1 MATGGSDG
9 SLKFDTKINT
19 EGFDAGLSTLTKAVE
34 KLSGLIENL
43 TNRMEGAFSGAGSAA
58 QTAAQKV
65 DTVAESARKAA
76 AEMERLQ
83 KEKDATFR
91 GTIENNVSSSVPE
104 REGNY
109 DVYGNDVDEIIRKQR
124 ELEAAAR
131 ETTSTVTEGSEQ
143 QERSVVGLKDSMR
156 LALEVFQRFPST
168 IKGAFEAA
176 GDAASGATMKTRSL
190 QDEID
195 RYTDALYYAERSGL
209 GLGDKAYD
217 EAYMGLERAKRK
229 AEEYK
234 KSLMGVDQNQDKAG
248 KSAKKLGKNVKR
260 LGNESQR
267 AGRKMTMMS
276 MLGRSVLFSMV
287 FRGISMITNA
297 LTEGIG
303 NLAQYSDEFNQDVSS
318 MVSANT
324 KLKNSFATASAP
336 IIDVMAPALTS
347 LINLLSEAVTW
358 TGQLLAALSGKST
371 FVKAVDVEEDYGA
384 SLKDSNK
391 ELKEKDKLNKK
402 LAFSFDDLIQA
413 QQKSENND
421 YVGPTPDQMFETV
434 EITDDIVTFADTV
447 KGVLSGLFDPI
458 KQSWEEN
465 GHYATEAAKTAFNS
479 LKTLAGDVGAS
490 FMQVWKTE
498 GYGKQITDDLLVTFG
513 NLMLTVGNLADR
525 FDEAWRSGDTGTSIM
540 RHLGDIVLEITGF
553 FREASESIKDWA
565 SKLDFSPLLRSFDT
579 VLAKLTPIV
588 NKVGSI
594 LLWLL
599 NSIFLP
605 LSKWALEKAVPVVLD
620 LIAAGLSVLN
630 SVLDALQP
638 LANWLWEKFLK
649 PLGEWTGKIII
660 AALEK
665 IVEWLTKFSDWISS
679 HQEEVQLITEYVL
692 AFFAAWKVTEFVE
705 NVKRMIDILSEKG
718 LMGILS
724 QLSSKL
730 NIASWGFWGT
740 AAAIA
745 AVVSAAFEIYQN
757 WDKMTPTEKFISGLL
772 AAAAAAVTLAVAIG
786 GIEGPLGVTLR
797 VAAITAG
804 VAAALIAINAG
815 KRSSAYQGVHSGG
828 GGSFSPYS
836 IPVMA
841 SYKMPRLA
849 TGTVVPPR
857 AGEFAAIL
865 GDNNVDTEI
874 VSPVPAMK
882 QAFKEA
888 IAEMGGIGGN
898 QTLRADLIVDGT
910 KFGQL
915 VYKFNNKE
923 RQRVGVRMVTE
934 G

>member
-9 SLKFDTKINT
+9 SLNFDTKINT
-19 EGFDAGLSTLTKAVE
+19 EGFDAGMSTLTKAVE

-43 TNRMEGAFSGAGSAA
+43 TNRMEGSFSGAGSAA

-76 AEMERLQ
+76 AELERLQ

-131 ETTSTVTEGSEQ
+131 ETTSTVTEGTDQ

-217 EAYMGLERAKRK
+217 EAYVGLSKAKKK

-234 KSLMGVDQNQDKAG
+234 KSLLGVDQNQKKADK
-248 KSAKKLGKNVKR
+248 SSKKLGTSMKQTAKKGAVPLSKSIVKLSNMFQLMVIR
-260 LGNESQR
+260 MAMR
-267 AGRKMTMMS
+267 A
-276 MLGRSVLFSMV
+276 
-287 FRGISMITNA
+287 A
-297 LTEGIG
+297 LQAAKEGFE
-303 NLAQYSDEFNQDVSS
+303 NLAQYSDETNKSISS
-318 MVSANT
+318 LMSANT
-324 KLKNSFATASAP
+324 RLKNSFATAAAP
-336 IIDVMAPALTS
+336 VLNVMAPALKS
-347 LINLLSEAVTW
+347 LIDLLSEATSW
-358 TGQLLAALSGKST
+358 AGQLFATLSGKTT

-391 ELKEKDKLNKK
+391 ELEKKEKLNKK
-402 LAFSFDDLIQA
+402 LTFPFDDLIQA
-413 QQKSENND
+413 QSNAQKSD
-421 YVGPTPDQMFETV
+421 YIGPTPDQMFETV
-434 EITDDIVTFADTV
+434 EITDEIVTFADTV

-498 GYGKQITDDLLVTFG
+498 GYGKQITDDLLITFG

-540 RHLGDIVLEITGF
+540 RHLGDIVLEITGG
-553 FREASESIKDWA
+553 FREASESIKDWS
-565 SKLDFSPLLRSFDT
+565 SKLDFSPLLRSFDN
-579 VLAKLTPIV
+579 VLARVTPIV

-599 NSIFLP
+599 NSVFLP

-620 LIAAGLSVLN
+620 LMAAGLEVLN

-649 PLGEWTGKIII
+649 PLGEWTGEIII

-705 NVKRMIDILSEKG
+705 KVKRMIDILSEKG

-730 NIASWGFWGT
+730 DIASWGFLGT

-745 AVVSAAFEIYQN
+745 AVVAAAFEIYQN
-757 WDKMTPTEKFISGLL
+757 WDKMTPTEKFITGLL
-772 AAAAAAVTLAVAIG
+772 AAAGAAVTLAVAIG
-786 GIEGPLGVTLR
+786 GIKGPLGVALR

-804 VAAALIAINAG
+804 IAAALIAVNAG
-815 KRSSAYQGVHSGG
+815 KRSSAYQGSHSGG
-828 GGSFSPYS
+828 GGSFSAYS
-836 IPVMA
+836 IPIMA

-874 VSPVPAMK
+874 VSPIPAMK

>member
-1 MATGGSDG
+1 MATDGSAG

-19 EGFDAGLSTLTKAVE
+19 EGFDAGMSTLTKAVE
-34 KLSGLIENL
+34 KLSSLIENL
-43 TNRMEGAFSGAGSAA
+43 TNRMEGSFSGAGSAA

-124 ELEAAAR
+124 EFEAAAR
-131 ETTSTVTEGSEQ
+131 ETTSTVTEGTEQ

-297 LTEGIG
+297 LAEGIG

-540 RHLGDIVLEITGF
+540 RHLGDIVQEITGF

-620 LIAAGLSVLN
+620 LIAAGLSLLN

-649 PLGEWTGKIII
+649 PLGEWTGEIII
-660 AALEK
+660 AALEM
-665 IVEWLTKFSDWISS
+665 IVGWLEKFSDWISQ
-679 HQEEVQLITEYVL
+679 HQGAVENITLAVA
-692 AFFAAWKVTEFVE
+692 AFFAAWKAAELVNRIANIISSFGGFLGIAQ
-705 NVKRMIDILSEKG
+705 RMIGVLGNLDLKF
-718 LMGILS
+718 L
-724 QLSSKL
+724 
-730 NIASWGFWGT
+730 
-740 AAAIA
+740 AIV
-745 AVVSAAFEIYQN
+745 AVIGSIIYLATQVAKA
-757 WDKMTPTEKFISGLL
+757 WDKMTPGEQLATKLIALAGAIALVV
-772 AAAAAAVTLAVAIG
+772 AAAAALAHDYSTLLIAGAI
-786 GIEGPLGVTLR
+786 
-797 VAAITAG
+797 AAIAG
-804 VAAALIAINAG
+804 FSIAGIASNANS
-815 KRSSAYQGVHSGG
+815 RYSHSGG
-828 GGSFSPYS
+828 GGSFSAYS

-874 VSPVPAMK
+874 VSPIPAMK

-910 KFGQL
+910 KFAQL
-915 VYKFNNKE
+915 VYKYNNRE

>member
-9 SLKFDTKINT
+9 SLNFDTKINT
-19 EGFDAGLSTLTKAVE
+19 EGFDAGMSTLTKAVE

-43 TNRMEGAFSGAGSAA
+43 TNRMEGSFSGAGSAA

-76 AEMERLQ
+76 AELERLQ

-131 ETTSTVTEGSEQ
+131 ETTSTVTEGTEQ

-217 EAYMGLERAKRK
+217 EAYVGLSKAKKK

-234 KSLMGVDQNQDKAG
+234 KSLLGVDQNQKKADK
-248 KSAKKLGKNVKR
+248 SSKKLGTSMKQTAKKGAVPLSKSIVKLSNMFQLMVIR
-260 LGNESQR
+260 MAMR
-267 AGRKMTMMS
+267 A
-276 MLGRSVLFSMV
+276 
-287 FRGISMITNA
+287 A
-297 LTEGIG
+297 LQAAKEGFE
-303 NLAQYSDEFNQDVSS
+303 NLAQYSDETNKSISS
-318 MVSANT
+318 LMSANT
-324 KLKNSFATASAP
+324 RLKNSFATAAAP
-336 IIDVMAPALTS
+336 VLNVMAPALKS
-347 LINLLSEAVTW
+347 LIDLLSEATSW
-358 TGQLLAALSGKST
+358 AGQLFATLSGKTT

-391 ELKEKDKLNKK
+391 ELEKKEKLNKK
-402 LAFSFDDLIQA
+402 LSFSFDDLIQA
-413 QQKSENND
+413 QSNAQKSD
-421 YVGPTPDQMFETV
+421 YIGPTPDQMFETV

-513 NLMLTVGNLADR
+513 NLMLTVGNLADQ

-553 FREASESIKDWA
+553 FREASESIKDWS
-565 SKLDFSPLLRSFDT
+565 SKLDFSPLLRSFDN
-579 VLAKLTPIV
+579 VLAKITPIV

-599 NSIFLP
+599 NSVFLP

-620 LIAAGLSVLN
+620 LIAAGLEVLN

-649 PLGEWTGKIII
+649 PLGEWTGEIII

-730 NIASWGFWGT
+730 DIASWGFLGT

-757 WDKMTPTEKFISGLL
+757 WDKMTPTEKFITGLL
-772 AAAAAAVTLAVAIG
+772 AAAAAAATLAVAIG

-815 KRSSAYQGVHSGG
+815 KRSSAYQGSHSGG
-828 GGSFSPYS
+828 GGSFSAYS

-874 VSPVPAMK
+874 VSPIPAMK

>member
-19 EGFDAGLSTLTKAVE
+19 EGFDAGMSTLTKAVE

-43 TNRMEGAFSGAGSAA
+43 TNRMEGSFSGAGSAA

-76 AEMERLQ
+76 AELERLQ

-131 ETTSTVTEGSEQ
+131 ETTSTVTEGTDQ

-217 EAYMGLERAKRK
+217 EAYVGLSKAKKK

-234 KSLMGVDQNQDKAG
+234 KSLLGVDQNQKKADK
-248 KSAKKLGKNVKR
+248 SSKKLGTSMKQTANKGALPLSKSIVKLSNMFQLMVIR
-260 LGNESQR
+260 MAMR
-267 AGRKMTMMS
+267 A
-276 MLGRSVLFSMV
+276 
-287 FRGISMITNA
+287 A
-297 LTEGIG
+297 LQAAKEGFE
-303 NLAQYSDEFNQDVSS
+303 NLAQYSDETNKSISS
-318 MVSANT
+318 LMSANT
-324 KLKNSFATASAP
+324 RLKNSFATAAAP
-336 IIDVMAPALTS
+336 VLNVMAPALKS
-347 LINLLSEAVTW
+347 LIDLLSEATSW
-358 TGQLLAALSGKST
+358 AGQLFATLSGKTT

-391 ELKEKDKLNKK
+391 ELEKKEKLNKK
-402 LAFSFDDLIQA
+402 LTFSFDDLIQA
-413 QQKSENND
+413 QSNAQKSD
-421 YVGPTPDQMFETV
+421 YIGPTPDQMFETV

-498 GYGKQITDDLLVTFG
+498 GYGKQITDDLLATFG
-513 NLMLTVGNLADR
+513 NLMMTVGNLADR

-540 RHLGDIVLEITGF
+540 RHLGDIVQEITGF
-553 FREASESIKDWA
+553 FREASESIRDWSA
-565 SKLDFSPLLRSFDT
+565 KLDFGPLLRSFDT
-579 VLAKLTPIV
+579 VLVKITPIV

-620 LIAAGLSVLN
+620 LMAAGFDVLN
-630 SVLDALQP
+630 SVLDALKP

-660 AALEK
+660 SALEM
-665 IVEWLTKFSDWISS
+665 IVGWLEKFSDWISQ
-679 HQEEVQLITEYVL
+679 HQGAVENITIAVA
-692 AFFAAWKVTEFVE
+692 AFFAAWKVVE
-705 NVKRMIDILSEKG
+705 LVNDIAKIISSFGGFMGIAQRMI
-718 LMGILS
+718 GILGNLDIKFLAIVAVIGS
-724 QLSSKL
+724 IIYLAAQVSK
-730 NIASWGFWGT
+730 A
-740 AAAIA
+740 
-745 AVVSAAFEIYQN
+745 
-757 WDKMTPTEKFISGLL
+757 WDKMTPSEQLSTKLIAL
-772 AAAAAAVTLAVAIG
+772 AGAIALVVAVAAAAVHDYATVLIAGA
-786 GIEGPLGVTLR
+786 
-797 VAAITAG
+797 VAAIAG
-804 VAAALIAINAG
+804 FSIAGIASNANSRYSHNG
-815 KRSSAYQGVHSGG
+815 S
-828 GGSFSPYS
+828 GGSFSAYS
-836 IPVMA
+836 IPAMA

-874 VSPVPAMK
+874 VSPIPAMK

>member
-1 MATGGSDG
+1 MATGESAG

-19 EGFDAGLSTLTKAVE
+19 EGFDAGMSTLTKAVE

-43 TNRMEGAFSGAGSAA
+43 TNRMEGSFSGAGSAA

-76 AEMERLQ
+76 AELERLQ

-91 GTIENNVSSSVPE
+91 GTIENNISSPAPE

-131 ETTSTVTEGSEQ
+131 ETTSTVTEGTEQ
-143 QERSVVGLKDSMR
+143 QEHSVVGLKDSMR

-217 EAYMGLERAKRK
+217 EAYVGLSKAKKK

-234 KSLMGVDQNQDKAG
+234 KSLLGVDQNQKKADK
-248 KSAKKLGKNVKR
+248 SSKKLGTSMKQTAKKGAVPLSKSIIKLSNMFQLMVIR
-260 LGNESQR
+260 MAMR
-267 AGRKMTMMS
+267 A
-276 MLGRSVLFSMV
+276 
-287 FRGISMITNA
+287 A
-297 LTEGIG
+297 LQAAKEGFE
-303 NLAQYSDEFNQDVSS
+303 NLAQYSDETNKSISS
-318 MVSANT
+318 LMSANT
-324 KLKNSFATASAP
+324 RLKNSFATAAAP
-336 IIDVMAPALTS
+336 VLNVMAPALKS
-347 LINLLSEAVTW
+347 LIDLLSEATSW
-358 TGQLLAALSGKST
+358 AGQLFATLSGKTT

-391 ELKEKDKLNKK
+391 ELEKKEKLNKK
-402 LAFSFDDLIQA
+402 LSFSFDDLIQA
-413 QQKSENND
+413 QSNAQKSD
-421 YVGPTPDQMFETV
+421 YIGPTPDQMFETV
-434 EITDDIVTFADTV
+434 EIKDDIVSFADTV
-447 KGVLSGLFDPI
+447 KGVLSDLFGPM
-458 KQSWEEN
+458 KQSWDEN
-465 GHYATEAAKTAFNS
+465 GSYVTEAAKSAFNS
-479 LKTLAGDVGAS
+479 LKTLGSDVGAS
-490 FMQVWKTE
+490 FMQIWKTE
-498 GYGKQITDDLLVTFG
+498 EYGKKITDDLLITFG
-513 NLMLTVGNLADR
+513 NMLLTVGNLANQ

-553 FREASESIKDWA
+553 FREASESIKDWS
-565 SKLDFSPLLRSFDT
+565 SKLDFSPLLRSFDN
-579 VLAKLTPIV
+579 VLAKITPIV

-599 NSIFLP
+599 NSVFLP

-620 LIAAGLSVLN
+620 LMAAGLEVLN

-649 PLGEWTGKIII
+649 PLGEWTGEIII
-660 AALEK
+660 AALEM
-665 IVEWLTKFSDWISS
+665 IVGWLKKFSDWISQ
-679 HQEEVQLITEYVL
+679 HQGAVENITLAVA
-692 AFFAAWKVTEFVE
+692 AFFAAWKAAELVNGIANIISSFGGFLGIAQ
-705 NVKRMIDILSEKG
+705 RMIGVLGNLDLKFLAIVAVIGSIIYL
-718 LMGILS
+718 
-724 QLSSKL
+724 
-730 NIASWGFWGT
+730 
-740 AAAIA
+740 AAQVAKA
-745 AVVSAAFEIYQN
+745 
-757 WDKMTPTEKFISGLL
+757 WDKMTPGEQLATKLIALAGAIALVV
-772 AAAAAAVTLAVAIG
+772 AAAAALAHDYSTLLIAGAI
-786 GIEGPLGVTLR
+786 
-797 VAAITAG
+797 AAIAG
-804 VAAALIAINAG
+804 FSIAGIASNANS
-815 KRSSAYQGVHSGG
+815 RYSHSGG
-828 GGSFSPYS
+828 GGSFSAYS

-865 GDNNVDTEI
+865 GDNNRDTEI

>member
-19 EGFDAGLSTLTKAVE
+19 EGFDAGMSTLTKAVE

-43 TNRMEGAFSGAGSAA
+43 TNRMEGSFSGAGSAA

-76 AEMERLQ
+76 AELERLQ

-124 ELEAAAR
+124 ALEAAAR
-131 ETTSTVTEGSEQ
+131 ETTSTVTEGTEQ

-217 EAYMGLERAKRK
+217 EAYVGLSKAKKK

-234 KSLMGVDQNQDKAG
+234 KSLLGVDQNQKKADK
-248 KSAKKLGKNVKR
+248 SSKKLGTSMKQTAKKGAVPLSKSIVKLSNMFQLMVIR
-260 LGNESQR
+260 MAMR
-267 AGRKMTMMS
+267 A
-276 MLGRSVLFSMV
+276 
-287 FRGISMITNA
+287 A
-297 LTEGIG
+297 LQAAKEGFE
-303 NLAQYSDEFNQDVSS
+303 NLAQYSDETNKSISS
-318 MVSANT
+318 LMSANT
-324 KLKNSFATASAP
+324 RLKNSFATAAAP
-336 IIDVMAPALTS
+336 VLNVMAPALKS
-347 LINLLSEAVTW
+347 LIDLLSEATSW
-358 TGQLLAALSGKST
+358 AGQLFATLSGKTT

-391 ELKEKDKLNKK
+391 ELEKKEKLNKK
-402 LAFSFDDLIQA
+402 LSFSFDDLIQA
-413 QQKSENND
+413 QSNAQKSD
-421 YVGPTPDQMFETV
+421 YIGPTPDQMFETV

-513 NLMLTVGNLADR
+513 NLMLTVGNLADQ

-553 FREASESIKDWA
+553 FREASESIKDWS
-565 SKLDFSPLLRSFDT
+565 SKLDFSPLLRSFDN
-579 VLAKLTPIV
+579 VLAKITPIV

-599 NSIFLP
+599 NSVFLP

-620 LIAAGLSVLN
+620 LIAAGLEVLN

-649 PLGEWTGKIII
+649 PLGEWTGEIII

-692 AFFAAWKVTEFVE
+692 EFFAAWKVTEFVE

-730 NIASWGFWGT
+730 DIASWRLLGT

-757 WDKMTPTEKFISGLL
+757 WDKMTPTEKFITGLL
-772 AAAAAAVTLAVAIG
+772 AAAAAAATLAVAIG

-815 KRSSAYQGVHSGG
+815 KRSSAYQGSHSGG
-828 GGSFSPYS
+828 GGSFSAYS

-888 IAEMGGIGGN
+888 IAEMGGIGRN

-910 KFGQL
+910 KFAQL
-915 VYKFNNKE
+915 VYKYNNRE

>member
-9 SLKFDTKINT
+9 SLNFDTKINT
-19 EGFDAGLSTLTKAVE
+19 EGFDAGMSTLTKAVE

-43 TNRMEGAFSGAGSAA
+43 TNRMEGSFSGAGSAA

-76 AEMERLQ
+76 AELERLQ

-104 REGNY
+104 REGHY

-131 ETTSTVTEGSEQ
+131 ETTSTVTEGTDQ

-217 EAYMGLERAKRK
+217 EAYVGLSKAKKK

-234 KSLMGVDQNQDKAG
+234 KSLLGVDQNQKKADK
-248 KSAKKLGKNVKR
+248 SSKKLGTSMKQTAKKGAVPLSKSIVKLSNMFQLMVIR
-260 LGNESQR
+260 MAMR
-267 AGRKMTMMS
+267 A
-276 MLGRSVLFSMV
+276 
-287 FRGISMITNA
+287 A
-297 LTEGIG
+297 LQAAKEGFE
-303 NLAQYSDEFNQDVSS
+303 NLAQYSDETNKSISS
-318 MVSANT
+318 LMSANT
-324 KLKNSFATASAP
+324 RLKNSFATAAAP
-336 IIDVMAPALTS
+336 VLNVMAPALKS
-347 LINLLSEAVTW
+347 LIDLLSEATSW
-358 TGQLLAALSGKST
+358 AGQLFATLSGKTT

-391 ELKEKDKLNKK
+391 ELEKKEKLNKK
-402 LAFSFDDLIQA
+402 LTFSFDDLIQA
-413 QQKSENND
+413 QSNAQKSD
-421 YVGPTPDQMFETV
+421 YIGPTPDQMFETV

-498 GYGKQITDDLLVTFG
+498 GYGKQITDDLLITFG

-540 RHLGDIVLEITGF
+540 RHLGDIVLEITGV
-553 FREASESIKDWA
+553 FREASESIKDWS
-565 SKLDFSPLLRSFDT
+565 SKLDFSPLLRSFDN
-579 VLAKLTPIV
+579 VLARITPIV

-599 NSIFLP
+599 NSVFLP

-620 LIAAGLSVLN
+620 LMAAGLEVLN

-649 PLGEWTGKIII
+649 PLGEWTGEIII

-730 NIASWGFWGT
+730 DIASWGFLGT

-757 WDKMTPTEKFISGLL
+757 WDKMTPTEKFITGLL
-772 AAAAAAVTLAVAIG
+772 AAAAAAATLAVAIG

-815 KRSSAYQGVHSGG
+815 KRSSAYQGSHSGG
-828 GGSFSPYS
+828 GGSFSAYS
-836 IPVMA
+836 IPIMA

-874 VSPVPAMK
+874 VSPIPAMK

>member
-9 SLKFDTKINT
+9 SLNFDTKINT
-19 EGFDAGLSTLTKAVE
+19 EGFDAGMSTLTKAVE

-43 TNRMEGAFSGAGSAA
+43 TNRMEGSFSGAGSAA

-76 AEMERLQ
+76 AELERLQ

-131 ETTSTVTEGSEQ
+131 ETTSTVTEGTEQ

-217 EAYMGLERAKRK
+217 EAYVGLSKAKKK

-234 KSLMGVDQNQDKAG
+234 KSLLGVDQNQKKADK
-248 KSAKKLGKNVKR
+248 SSKKLGTSMKQTAKKGAVPLSKSIVKLSNMFQLMVIR
-260 LGNESQR
+260 MAMR
-267 AGRKMTMMS
+267 A
-276 MLGRSVLFSMV
+276 
-287 FRGISMITNA
+287 A
-297 LTEGIG
+297 LQAAKEGFE
-303 NLAQYSDEFNQDVSS
+303 NLAQYSDETNKSISS
-318 MVSANT
+318 LMSANT
-324 KLKNSFATASAP
+324 RLKNSFATAAAP
-336 IIDVMAPALTS
+336 VLNVMAPALKS
-347 LINLLSEAVTW
+347 LIDLLSEATSW
-358 TGQLLAALSGKST
+358 AGQLFATLSGKTT

-391 ELKEKDKLNKK
+391 ELEKKEKLNKK
-402 LAFSFDDLIQA
+402 LTFSFDDLIQA
-413 QQKSENND
+413 QSNAQKSD
-421 YVGPTPDQMFETV
+421 YIGPTPDQMFETV

-498 GYGKQITDDLLVTFG
+498 GYGKQITDDLLITFG

-540 RHLGDIVLEITGF
+540 RHLGDIVLEITGV
-553 FREASESIKDWA
+553 FREASESIKDWS
-565 SKLDFSPLLRSFDT
+565 SKLDFSPLLRSFDN
-579 VLAKLTPIV
+579 VLARITPII

-599 NSIFLP
+599 NSVFLP

-620 LIAAGLSVLN
+620 LMAAGLEVLN

-649 PLGEWTGKIII
+649 PLGEWTGEIII

-730 NIASWGFWGT
+730 DIASWGFLGT

-757 WDKMTPTEKFISGLL
+757 WDKMTPTEKFITGLL
-772 AAAAAAVTLAVAIG
+772 AAAAAAATLAVAIG

-815 KRSSAYQGVHSGG
+815 KRSSAYQGSHSGG
-828 GGSFSPYS
+828 GGSFSAYS
-836 IPVMA
+836 IPIMA

-874 VSPVPAMK
+874 VSPIPAMK

>member
-9 SLKFDTKINT
+9 SLNFDTKINT
-19 EGFDAGLSTLTKAVE
+19 EGFDAGMSTLTKAVE

-43 TNRMEGAFSGAGSAA
+43 TNRMEGSFSGAGSAA

-76 AEMERLQ
+76 AELERLQ

-131 ETTSTVTEGSEQ
+131 ETTSTVTEGTDQ

-217 EAYMGLERAKRK
+217 EAYVGLSKAKKK

-234 KSLMGVDQNQDKAG
+234 KSLLGVDQNQKKADK
-248 KSAKKLGKNVKR
+248 SSKKLGTSMKQTAKKGAVPLSKSIVKLSNMFQLMVIR
-260 LGNESQR
+260 MAMR
-267 AGRKMTMMS
+267 A
-276 MLGRSVLFSMV
+276 
-287 FRGISMITNA
+287 A
-297 LTEGIG
+297 LQAAKEGFE
-303 NLAQYSDEFNQDVSS
+303 NLAQYSDETNKSISS
-318 MVSANT
+318 LMSANT
-324 KLKNSFATASAP
+324 RLKNSFATAAAP
-336 IIDVMAPALTS
+336 VLNVMAPALKS
-347 LINLLSEAVTW
+347 LIDLLSEATSW
-358 TGQLLAALSGKST
+358 AGQLFATLSGKTT

-391 ELKEKDKLNKK
+391 ELEKKEKLNKK
-402 LAFSFDDLIQA
+402 LTFSFDDLIQA
-413 QQKSENND
+413 QSNAQKSD
-421 YVGPTPDQMFETV
+421 YIGPTPDQMFETV

-498 GYGKQITDDLLVTFG
+498 GYGKQITDDLLITFG

-540 RHLGDIVLEITGF
+540 RHLGDIVLEITGG
-553 FREASESIKDWA
+553 FREASESIKDWS
-565 SKLDFSPLLRSFDT
+565 SKLDFSPLLRSFDN
-579 VLAKLTPIV
+579 VLARITPIV
-588 NKVGSI
+588 NKAGSI

-599 NSIFLP
+599 NSVFLP

-620 LIAAGLSVLN
+620 LMAAGLEVLN

-649 PLGEWTGKIII
+649 PLGEWTGEIII

-705 NVKRMIDILSEKG
+705 KVKRMIDILSEKG

-730 NIASWGFWGT
+730 DIASWGFLGT

-745 AVVSAAFEIYQN
+745 AVVFAAFEIYKN
-757 WDKMTPTEKFISGLL
+757 WDKMTPTEKFITGLL
-772 AAAAAAVTLAVAIG
+772 AAAAAAATLAVAIG
-786 GIEGPLGVTLR
+786 AIKGPLGVTLR

-815 KRSSAYQGVHSGG
+815 KRSSAYQGSHSGG
-828 GGSFSPYS
+828 GGSFSAYS
-836 IPVMA
+836 IPTMA

-874 VSPVPAMK
+874 VSPIPAMK

>member
-620 LIAAGLSVLN
+620 LIAAGLSLLN

-649 PLGEWTGKIII
+649 PLGEWTGEIII
-660 AALEK
+660 AALEM
-665 IVEWLTKFSDWISS
+665 IVGWLEKFSDWISQ
-679 HQEEVQLITEYVL
+679 HQGAVENITLAVA
-692 AFFAAWKVTEFVE
+692 AFFAAWKAAELVNGIANIISSFGGFLGIAQ
-705 NVKRMIDILSEKG
+705 RMIGVLGNLDLKF
-718 LMGILS
+718 L
-724 QLSSKL
+724 
-730 NIASWGFWGT
+730 
-740 AAAIA
+740 AIV
-745 AVVSAAFEIYQN
+745 AVIGSIIYLATQVAKA
-757 WDKMTPTEKFISGLL
+757 WDKMTPGEQLATKLIALAGAIALVV
-772 AAAAAAVTLAVAIG
+772 AAAAALAHDYSTLLIAGAI
-786 GIEGPLGVTLR
+786 
-797 VAAITAG
+797 AAIAG
-804 VAAALIAINAG
+804 FSIAGIASNANS
-815 KRSSAYQGVHSGG
+815 RYSHSGG
-828 GGSFSPYS
+828 GGSFSAYS

-874 VSPVPAMK
+874 VSPIPAMK

-910 KFGQL
+910 KFAQL
-915 VYKFNNKE
+915 VYKYNNRE

>member
-34 KLSGLIENL
+34 KLSSLIENL
-43 TNRMEGAFSGAGSAA
+43 TNRMEGSFSGAGSAA

-76 AEMERLQ
+76 AELERLQ

-91 GTIENNVSSSVPE
+91 GTIENNISTPAPE
-104 REGNY
+104 QEGNF

-131 ETTSTVTEGSEQ
+131 ETTSTVTEGTEQ

-297 LTEGIG
+297 LAEGIG

-540 RHLGDIVLEITGF
+540 RHLGDIVQEITGF

-620 LIAAGLSVLN
+620 LIAAGLSLLN

-649 PLGEWTGKIII
+649 PLGEWTGEIII
-660 AALEK
+660 AALEM
-665 IVEWLTKFSDWISS
+665 IVGWLEKFSDWISQ
-679 HQEEVQLITEYVL
+679 HQGAVENITLAVA
-692 AFFAAWKVTEFVE
+692 AFFAAWKAAELVNGIANIISSFGGFLGIAQ
-705 NVKRMIDILSEKG
+705 RMIGVLGNLDLKF
-718 LMGILS
+718 L
-724 QLSSKL
+724 
-730 NIASWGFWGT
+730 
-740 AAAIA
+740 AIV
-745 AVVSAAFEIYQN
+745 AVIGSIIYLATQVAKA
-757 WDKMTPTEKFISGLL
+757 WDKMTPGEQLATKLIALAGAIALVV
-772 AAAAAAVTLAVAIG
+772 AAAAALAHDYSTLLIAGAI
-786 GIEGPLGVTLR
+786 
-797 VAAITAG
+797 AAIAG
-804 VAAALIAINAG
+804 FSIAGIASNANS
-815 KRSSAYQGVHSGG
+815 RYSHSGG
-828 GGSFSPYS
+828 GGSFSAYS

-874 VSPVPAMK
+874 VSPIPAMK

>member
-34 KLSGLIENL
+34 KLSGLVENL
-43 TNRMEGAFSGAGSAA
+43 TNRMEGSFSGAGSAA
-58 QTAAQKV
+58 KTAAQKV

-76 AEMERLQ
+76 TELERLQ

-91 GTIENNVSSSVPE
+91 GTIENNISSPAPE

-109 DVYGNDVDEIIRKQR
+109 DVYGNNVDEIIRKQK

-131 ETTSTVTEGSEQ
+131 ETTSTVTEGTEQ
-143 QERSVVGLKDSMR
+143 QESSVVGLKDSMR
-156 LALEVFQRFPST
+156 LALEVFQRFPSA
-168 IKGAFEAA
+168 IKGAFEVA
-176 GDAASGATMKTRSL
+176 GDAASGAKMKTRSL

-217 EAYMGLERAKRK
+217 EAYVGIAKAKQK

-234 KSLMGVDQNQDKAG
+234 KSLIGVDQNQKKADK
-248 KSAKKLGKNVKR
+248 SSKKLGASMRQTANKGAAPLSKSIVKLSNMFQLMVIR
-260 LGNESQR
+260 MAMR
-267 AGRKMTMMS
+267 A
-276 MLGRSVLFSMV
+276 
-287 FRGISMITNA
+287 A
-297 LTEGIG
+297 LQAAKEGFE
-303 NLAQYSDEFNQDVSS
+303 NLAQYSDETNKSISS
-318 MVSANT
+318 LLSANT
-324 KLKNSFATASAP
+324 RLKNSFATAAAP
-336 IIDVMAPALTS
+336 ILNAVAPALKS
-347 LINLLSEAVTW
+347 LIDLLSEATSW
-358 TGQLLAALSGKST
+358 AGQLFATLSGKTT

-391 ELKEKDKLNKK
+391 ELEKKEKLNKK
-402 LAFSFDDLIQA
+402 LVFSFDDLIQA
-413 QQKSENND
+413 QKNSEKSD
-421 YVGPTPDQMFETV
+421 YIGPTPDQMFETV
-434 EITDDIVTFADTV
+434 EIKDDIVSFADTV
-447 KGVLSGLFDPI
+447 RAVLSDLFGPM
-458 KQSWEEN
+458 KQSWDEN
-465 GHYATEAAKTAFNS
+465 GSYVTNAAKSAFNS
-479 LKTLAGDVGAS
+479 LKTLGTDVGAS

-498 GYGKQITDDLLVTFG
+498 EYGKKITDDLLITFG
-513 NLMLTVGNLADR
+513 NLLLTVGNLADR
-525 FDEAWRSGDTGTSIM
+525 FDDAWKSGDTGTSIM
-540 RHLGDIVLEITGF
+540 RHLGEIVLEITGF

-565 SKLDFSPLLRSFDT
+565 AKLDFGPLLRSFDN

-599 NSIFLP
+599 NNVFLP
-605 LSKWALEKAVPVVLD
+605 LSKWALEKAVPAVLD
-620 LIAAGLSVLN
+620 LMAAGFEVLN

-665 IVEWLTKFSDWISS
+665 IVEWLIKFSDWISA
-679 HQEEVQLITEYVL
+679 HQEEVRLITEYVL

-705 NVKRMIDILSEKG
+705 NVRRMIDILSEKG

-730 NIASWGFWGT
+730 DIASWGFFGT

-757 WDKMTPTEKFISGLL
+757 WDKMTPTEKFITGLL
-772 AAAAAAVTLAVAIG
+772 AAAAAAATLAVAIG

-815 KRSSAYQGVHSGG
+815 KRSSAYQGSHNGG
-828 GGSFSPYS
+828 GGSFSAYS
-836 IPVMA
+836 IPAMA

-865 GDNNVDTEI
+865 GDNNRDTEI
-874 VSPVPAMK
+874 VSPIPAMK

>member
-1 MATGGSDG
+1 MATDGSAG

-19 EGFDAGLSTLTKAVE
+19 EGFDAGMSTLTKAVE
-34 KLSGLIENL
+34 KLSSLIENL
-43 TNRMEGAFSGAGSAA
+43 TNRMEGSFSGAGSAA

-124 ELEAAAR
+124 EFEAAAR
-131 ETTSTVTEGSEQ
+131 ETTSTVTEGTEQ

-276 MLGRSVLFSMV
+276 MLGRSVLSSMV

-297 LTEGIG
+297 LTEVIG

-540 RHLGDIVLEITGF
+540 RHLGDIVQEITGF

-620 LIAAGLSVLN
+620 LIAAGLSLLN

-649 PLGEWTGKIII
+649 PLGEWTGEIII
-660 AALEK
+660 AALEM
-665 IVEWLTKFSDWISS
+665 IVGWLEKFSDWISQ
-679 HQEEVQLITEYVL
+679 HQGAVENITLAVA
-692 AFFAAWKVTEFVE
+692 AFFAAWKAAELVNGIANIISSFGGFLGIAQ
-705 NVKRMIDILSEKG
+705 RMIGVLGNLDLKF
-718 LMGILS
+718 L
-724 QLSSKL
+724 
-730 NIASWGFWGT
+730 
-740 AAAIA
+740 AIV
-745 AVVSAAFEIYQN
+745 AVIGSIIYLATQVAKA
-757 WDKMTPTEKFISGLL
+757 WDKMTPGEQLATKLIALAGAIALVV
-772 AAAAAAVTLAVAIG
+772 AAAAALAHDYSTLLIAGAI
-786 GIEGPLGVTLR
+786 
-797 VAAITAG
+797 AAIAG
-804 VAAALIAINAG
+804 FSIAGIASNANS
-815 KRSSAYQGVHSGG
+815 RYSHSGG
-828 GGSFSPYS
+828 GGSFSAYS

-874 VSPVPAMK
+874 VSPIPAMK

-910 KFGQL
+910 KFAQL
-915 VYKFNNKE
+915 VYKYNNRE

>member
-1 MATGGSDG
+1 MATDGSAG

-19 EGFDAGLSTLTKAVE
+19 EGFDAGMSTLTKAVE
-34 KLSGLIENL
+34 KLSSLIENL
-43 TNRMEGAFSGAGSAA
+43 TNRMEGSFSGAGSAA

-124 ELEAAAR
+124 EFEAAAR
-131 ETTSTVTEGSEQ
+131 ETTSTVTEGTEQ

-297 LTEGIG
+297 LAEGIG

-540 RHLGDIVLEITGF
+540 RHLGDIVQEITGF

-620 LIAAGLSVLN
+620 LIAAGFWTHSSRWQTGCGRN
-630 SVLDALQP
+630 S
-638 LANWLWEKFLK
+638 
-649 PLGEWTGKIII
+649 
-660 AALEK
+660 
-665 IVEWLTKFSDWISS
+665 
-679 HQEEVQLITEYVL
+679 
-692 AFFAAWKVTEFVE
+692 
-705 NVKRMIDILSEKG
+705 
-718 LMGILS
+718 
-724 QLSSKL
+724 
-730 NIASWGFWGT
+730 
-740 AAAIA
+740 
-745 AVVSAAFEIYQN
+745 
-757 WDKMTPTEKFISGLL
+757 
-772 AAAAAAVTLAVAIG
+772 
-786 GIEGPLGVTLR
+786 
-797 VAAITAG
+797 
-804 VAAALIAINAG
+804 
-815 KRSSAYQGVHSGG
+815 
-828 GGSFSPYS
+828 
-836 IPVMA
+836 
-841 SYKMPRLA
+841 
-849 TGTVVPPR
+849 
-857 AGEFAAIL
+857 
-865 GDNNVDTEI
+865 
-874 VSPVPAMK
+874 
-882 QAFKEA
+882 
-888 IAEMGGIGGN
+888 
-898 QTLRADLIVDGT
+898 
-910 KFGQL
+910 
-915 VYKFNNKE
+915 
-923 RQRVGVRMVTE
+923 
-934 G
+934 